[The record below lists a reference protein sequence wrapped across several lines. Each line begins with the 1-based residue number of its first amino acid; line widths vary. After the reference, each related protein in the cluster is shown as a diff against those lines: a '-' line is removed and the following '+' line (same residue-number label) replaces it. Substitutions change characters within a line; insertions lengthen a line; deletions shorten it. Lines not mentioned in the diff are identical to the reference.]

1 MDDLAMY
8 LFDLTQNAI
17 RAQAKH
23 IRMTLHETSDELR
36 LTLSDDGCGM
46 DEQTLEQATSPYFT
60 TRTTRKVGLGL
71 SMIDMV
77 AKQTEGTF
85 KLDSKPGIG
94 TNLYVTFHHHHIDM
108 PAIGN
113 LGEMIMM
120 IAIHQDVSDFTFIYE
135 KEEQS
140 YQFILSDMKTM
151 FQETLSIYSVMDAMT
166 QYINQEINKVRG

>member
-1 MDDLAMY
+1 MY

-17 RAQAKH
+17 RAKAKH
-23 IRMTLHETSDELR
+23 IHMTLHETQDELR

-46 DEQTLEQATSPYFT
+46 DEKTLVQATSPYFT

-94 TNLYVTFHHHHIDM
+94 TNLNVTFHHHHIDM
-108 PAIGN
+108 PSIGD

-135 KEEQS
+135 KEGQS
-140 YQFILSDMKTM
+140 YQFLLSQMKMM
-151 FQETLSIYSVMDAMT
+151 FQETLSTYSVMEAMT